1 MCILRFVEIPILL
14 GSILV
19 FRSIPNLMSLSRGS
33 TQVGGAVYEGL
44 VLICNETQHV
54 MGFTQFRKVRRA

>member
-1 MCILRFVEIPILL
+1 MQ
-14 GSILV
+14 
-19 FRSIPNLMSLSRGS
+19 PNCLDDRYIRGS